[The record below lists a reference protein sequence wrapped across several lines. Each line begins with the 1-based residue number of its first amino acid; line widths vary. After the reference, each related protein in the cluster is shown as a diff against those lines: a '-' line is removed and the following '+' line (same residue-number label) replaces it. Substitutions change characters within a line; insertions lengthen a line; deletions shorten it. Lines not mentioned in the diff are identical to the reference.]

1 MLDQAFSMQTIG
13 NLKIRLVLYSK
24 AQCPQIVRSLVMLCT
39 LISDCGTQWYM
50 FLRSDQVTTLFGIVI
65 VSSKLQ
71 VLCFHDR
78 RLMSVS
84 YPRC

>member
-1 MLDQAFSMQTIG
+1 
-13 NLKIRLVLYSK
+13 
-24 AQCPQIVRSLVMLCT
+24 MLCT
-39 LISDCGTQWYM
+39 LISDYWTQWYM
-50 FLRSDQVTTLFGIVI
+50 FLRSDQVTMLLGIVI

-71 VLCFHDR
+71 VLYFHDR